1 MFGGM
6 MIRDYEQYHTH
17 TRSRRHP
24 DWDYTQSAAYFITIC
39 THHRA
44 HLFGRI
50 VDDKMRCTAFGRVA
64 TAEWHRSESLRDTI
78 HLDAFVV
85 MPNRPKGDS

>member
-1 MFGGM
+1 
-6 MIRDYEQYHTH
+6 MIRDYDRYHTH

-39 THHRA
+39 TYDRMP
-44 HLFGRI
+44 LFGTI
-50 VDDKMRCTAFGRVA
+50 ADDNMRCNAFGRVA

-78 HLDAFVV
+78 HPDAFVV